1 MKEDDSVMRL
11 MQYNEYIYSYLSII
25 YIINSYYKY
34 ESIIVYYNALSA
46 MKKLTSIA
54 VMLVLASGLSLASI
68 GNIVP
73 VVAQTTSDTNTTN
86 ATSTSGG
93 NTTDGNNSGNPLSKV
108 PIIGGLLG
116 GGGDGGN
123 NTGGNNTGGNNSGNP
138 LSKVPIIGGLL
149 GGK

>member
-1 MKEDDSVMRL
+1 MKEAHYVARL
-11 MQYNEYIYSYLSII
+11 YQYNEYINSYLSII
-25 YIINSYYKY
+25 YILNSYYKY
-34 ESIIVYYNALSA
+34 ESIIVYYNALIT

-73 VVAQTTSDTNTTN
+73 VVAQTTSDTNATN

-93 NTTDGNNSGNPLSKV
+93 NTTGGNNT
-108 PIIGGLLG
+108 
-116 GGGDGGN
+116 GGN
-123 NTGGNNTGGNNSGNP
+123 NTGGNNTGGNNSANP

>member
-1 MKEDDSVMRL
+1 MK
-11 MQYNEYIYSYLSII
+11 YANSYLSII
-25 YIINSYYKY
+25 YIVNSYYKY
-34 ESIIVYYNALSA
+34 ESIIVYYNVLSA

-54 VMLVLASGLSLASI
+54 VMLILASGLSLASI

-73 VVAQTTSDTNTTN
+73 VVAQTTSDTNATN
-86 ATSTSGG
+86 ATTTSSTNS
-93 NTTDGNNSGNPLSKV
+93 TDGNNTGNPLSKV

-116 GGGDGGN
+116 GGGEN

-138 LSKVPIIGGLL
+138 LSKVPIIGDIL